1 MNRALAFLLTA
12 LALLLPGSGALAQ
25 VQMSGARVVLTTSW
39 VEEWDPA
46 SQRWVRV
53 SDAPATVARASY
65 ESAAPLATIITR
77 DGNIAITQTVTEEP
91 VRHSAARPRLGL
103 QSSGIARFG
112 PFRVLDSKHAA
123 LVEATDARSP
133 SDFTAMLAAYPTL
146 EVIEF
151 LEAPGT
157 SHDLANLRL
166 GRAIRAAGLATH
178 IPAGGSARSGA
189 VELFLAGTRRTHDP
203 GALFAVHS
211 WRDELG
217 REPADFAADAP
228 ENRLYL
234 DYYAE
239 MGMSPQQARAFYAM
253 TNSVP
258 HAGAR
263 WLEGA
268 EMATWIAP
276 EGRAPATRSLDPQFV
291 SGLRQAL
298 ARSGSAIAG
307 GVQALRVPTLTLRFA
322 PAPALSSAAKLA
334 YADLSAHPGAFAT
347 AHASAHASAPTTA
360 NASAHATTGLL
371 DSWLAFP

>member
-1 MNRALAFLLTA
+1 MNRALALFLTA

-25 VQMSGARVVLTTSW
+25 VHVSGARVVSTTSW
-39 VEEWDPA
+39 VEEWDPV

-53 SDAPATVARASY
+53 SDAAADTAATLTHASY
-65 ESAAPLATIITR
+65 QSAAPRAAAITR
-77 DGNIAITQTVTEEP
+77 DGNAVITETVIEEP
-91 VRHSAARPRLGL
+91 VRFIAARPRPHL

-112 PFRVLDSKHAA
+112 PFRVIDGKHAA
-123 LVEATDARSP
+123 LVGATDARSP
-133 SDFTAMLAAYPTL
+133 SDFAAMLAAYPTL
-146 EVIEF
+146 EVIAF
-151 LEAPGT
+151 LDAPGT
-157 SHDLANLRL
+157 SHDIANLKV

-178 IPAGGSARSGA
+178 VPAGGSARSGA
-189 VELFLAGTRRTHDP
+189 VELFLAGTRHVVDP

-234 DYYAE
+234 DYYTE
-239 MGMSPQQARAFYAM
+239 MGMSPEQARAFYAM

-276 EGRAPATRSLDPQFV
+276 EGRAPATRSLDPQLE

-298 ARSGSAIAG
+298 ARSGGVLAG
-307 GVQALRVPTLTLRFA
+307 WVEALRVPTPTLWFA
-322 PAPALSSAAKLA
+322 PALAPRIAPKLA
-334 YADLSAHPGAFAT
+334 YADLGAHPGA
-347 AHASAHASAPTTA
+347 
-360 NASAHATTGLL
+360 NASAYPTTGLL
-371 DSWLAFP
+371 DSWSAFP

>member
-1 MNRALAFLLTA
+1 MNRALALLLTA

-25 VQMSGARVVLTTSW
+25 PYLSGVRVVSTTSW

-46 SQRWVRV
+46 SQRWVPV
-53 SDAPATVARASY
+53 ADAPAILSSASL
-65 ESAAPLATIITR
+65 ESAAPPRAAVISRDGDTIISE
-77 DGNIAITQTVTEEP
+77 TVTEEP
-91 VRHSAARPRLGL
+91 VRFIAARPRADL

-112 PFRVLDSKHAA
+112 PFRVLDSTHAA
-123 LVEATDARSP
+123 LVGATDGRSP
-133 SDFTAMLAAYPTL
+133 SDFAAMLAAYPNL
-146 EVIEF
+146 QEIEF

-157 SHDLANLRL
+157 SHDLANLKV

-178 IPAGGSARSGA
+178 VPAGGSARSGA
-189 VELFLAGTRRTHDP
+189 VELFLAGTKRTVDP
-203 GALFAVHS
+203 GAMFAVHS

-268 EMATWIAP
+268 EMTQWIAP
-276 EGRAPATRSLDPQFV
+276 EGRAPATRSLEPNLEA
-291 SGLRQAL
+291 GLRQAL
-298 ARSGSAIAG
+298 ARSGGAIVGLAH
-307 GVQALRVPTLTLRFA
+307 VLHVPTPTFELATPFALT
-322 PAPALSSAAKLA
+322 PAPKLA
-334 YADLSAHPGAFAT
+334 YAYPSA
-347 AHASAHASAPTTA
+347 
-360 NASAHATTGLL
+360 NATTGLL
-371 DSWLAFP
+371 DSWSAFP

>member
-1 MNRALAFLLTA
+1 MNRALALLLTA

-25 VQMSGARVVLTTSW
+25 VHMSGARVVSTTSW

-53 SDAPATVARASY
+53 TDSEADAPSTVTRASF
-65 ESAAPLATIITR
+65 ESAATPSSAPRAAAITR
-77 DGNIAITQTVTEEP
+77 DGNTTITETVTEEP
-91 VRHSAARPRLGL
+91 VRFIAARPRPDL

-112 PFRVLDSKHAA
+112 PFRVLDGKHAA
-123 LVEATDARSP
+123 LVGATDARSP
-133 SDFTAMLAAYPTL
+133 SDFAAMLAAYPTL

-166 GRAIRAAGLATH
+166 GRAIRAAALATH
-178 IPAGGSARSGA
+178 VPAGGSARSGA
-189 VELFLAGTRRTHDP
+189 VELFLAGTRRTVDP

-239 MGMSPQQARAFYAM
+239 MGMSPQQARVFYAM

-276 EGRAPATRSLDPQFV
+276 EGRAPATRSLDLQFE

-298 ARSGSAIAG
+298 ARSGGAIAG
-307 GVQALRVPTLTLRFA
+307 WVQALRVPVRAFELATGLA
-322 PAPALSSAAKLA
+322 PPVAPGLAPRLVPRLA
-334 YADLSAHPGAFAT
+334 YANLG
-347 AHASAHASAPTTA
+347 
-360 NASAHATTGLL
+360 AHATAGLL
-371 DSWLAFP
+371 DSWSAFP

>member
-1 MNRALAFLLTA
+1 MNRAVALLLAA

-25 VQMSGARVVLTTSW
+25 GHASGARVVSTTSW

-46 SQRWVRV
+46 SGQWVRV
-53 SDAPATVARASY
+53 NDAPATLMRASY
-65 ESAAPLATIITR
+65 ESAAPRTTAIIR
-77 DGNIAITQTVTEEP
+77 DGNTVVTETVTEQP
-91 VRHSAARPRLGL
+91 VRFIAARARPDL

-112 PFRVLDSKHAA
+112 PFRVLDAGHAA
-123 LVEATDARSP
+123 LVGATDAASP
-133 SDFTAMLAAYPTL
+133 QAFAAMMAAYPHL
-146 EVIEF
+146 RVIEF
-151 LEAPGT
+151 LDAPGT

-178 IPAGGSARSGA
+178 VPAGGSARSGA
-189 VELFLAGTRRTHDP
+189 VELFLAGTQRSVDP

-217 REPADFAADAP
+217 REPADFAPDAP

-239 MGMSPQQARAFYAM
+239 MGMSADQALAFYAM

-268 EMATWIAP
+268 EMARWIAAEATP
-276 EGRAPATRSLDPQFV
+276 GDTGPRAPAAGTLDPLLET
-291 SGLRQAL
+291 SLRHAL
-298 ARSGSAIAG
+298 ARSG
-307 GVQALRVPTLTLRFA
+307 GVLVGALRDALRTPRAALAEPGFTLPLTPR
-322 PAPALSSAAKLA
+322 LA
-334 YADLSAHPGAFAT
+334 YADLGVRPGVQ
-347 AHASAHASAPTTA
+347 AS
-360 NASAHATTGLL
+360 TGLL
-371 DSWLAFP
+371 DSWSAFP